1 MSQENISLFG
11 PTVARAVELIWKEAE
26 LLDRKDYA
34 EWLRLWNAEGIYVIP
49 IDPKT
54 TDFYATLNYA
64 LDDQEMRK
72 KRVERLMSTS
82 SPSVSNAAKTI
93 RTVSRFNVVRDSDG
107 IVELRSAQIVVAYR
121 QGQASLFAAE
131 LEHRIDVSGGDA
143 LILQKIVR
151 LIDSLDS
158 LAAISFLL

>member
-1 MSQENISLFG
+1 MSLENTSLAV
-11 PTVARAVELIWKEAE
+11 PTVARAIELVWKEAE
-26 LLDRKDYA
+26 LLDRKEYA

-49 IDPKT
+49 IDPAT
-54 TDFYATLNYA
+54 SDFYATLNYA
-64 LDDQEMRK
+64 LDDHEMRK

-107 IVELRSAQIVVAYR
+107 IVDLRSAQIVVAYR
-121 QGQASLFAAE
+121 QGNASLFAAE
-131 LEHRIDVSGGDA
+131 VEHRIDVSTQDA
-143 LILQKIVR
+143 RLVQKIVR
-151 LIDSLDS
+151 LVDSLDS